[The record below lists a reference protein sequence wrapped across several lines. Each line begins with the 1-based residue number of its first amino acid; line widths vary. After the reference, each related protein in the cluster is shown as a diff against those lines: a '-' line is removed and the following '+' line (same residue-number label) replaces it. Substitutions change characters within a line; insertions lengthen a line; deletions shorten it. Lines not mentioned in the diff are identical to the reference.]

1 MGSCTFANRGWYTFL
16 TGSAQGPE
24 SKKMIIQLL
33 ESNDPSAE
41 VDRSAVGRWREYMDS
56 YVMRQ
61 PTEWMPEP
69 KEDGRSALFL
79 RKWVCLSG
87 MCSFT
92 NLMD

>member
-1 MGSCTFANRGWYTFL
+1 
-16 TGSAQGPE
+16 
-24 SKKMIIQLL
+24 MIIQLL